1 MSPNRNGQTMN
12 TAENNS
18 HRPRPRLPGALRLVR
33 SGDIGAAKELVRK
46 ARLAE
51 QQEQTAGALGLYDD
65 ALAELG
71 PDCEDSFLPDVL
83 RWKGTLLRERG
94 DTEAAYRCY
103 AQSLEKALH
112 GGWKGAEAQALNCLG
127 TIAQRRGD
135 SKETERLYASA
146 AKLAEEAGESRLL
159 GMIEQNRGVLANTRG
174 DYAAAAAFY
183 SRSLGAFEVAADLEP
198 MSWVLNNLGILH
210 TKIRNYV
217 EARTHLERA
226 LGIAINRH
234 DAVVQNVV
242 TLNLA
247 EVWVGLGRL
256 ELADEFCDKA
266 LDQAQRRRDHLTA
279 AGALKV
285 RAAIERSRGALDK
298 SIATLR
304 IAIYE
309 AEGAEDRL
317 LHAEL
322 LRELGEISRA
332 VGNAGAARSAWRE
345 AVGSFEVIG
354 ASEDIADVQ
363 AELKSLPE

>member
-1 MSPNRNGQTMN
+1 MEKS
-12 TAENNS
+12 EHNS
-18 HRPRPRLPGALRLVR
+18 RDPQRRTPRTEKSVR
-33 SGDIGAAKELVRK
+33 GGDTQSAHELVDR
-46 ARLAE
+46 ARIAE
-51 QQEQTAGALGLYDD
+51 QQEQSALALGLYDD
-65 ALAELG
+65 ALTRLG
-71 PDCEDSFLPDVL
+71 DDCVDPFLADVL

-94 DTEAAYRCY
+94 ETEAAYRCY
-103 AQSLEKALH
+103 AQSLEKATL
-112 GGWKGAEAQALNCLG
+112 GGWKGQQAHALNCLG

-135 SKETERLYASA
+135 QKETERLYANAS
-146 AKLAEEAGESRLL
+146 KLAEESGDARLL

-174 DYAAAAAFY
+174 DFASAAAFY
-183 SRSLGAFEVAADLEP
+183 SRSLGAFEMASDSEP

-210 TKIRNYV
+210 TKIKNFG
-217 EARTHLERA
+217 EARQYLERGLA
-226 LGIAINRH
+226 IAINRN
-234 DAVVQNVV
+234 DAVVENVI

-256 ELADEFCDKA
+256 DLADEFCIEA
-266 LDQAQRRRDHLTA
+266 LEQAQRRVDHLTA

-285 RAAIERSRGALDK
+285 RAAIERQRGALDK

-345 AVGSFEVIG
+345 AVDAFEIVG
-354 ASEDIADVQ
+354 ASQDIADLK
-363 AELKSLPE
+363 AELRALPE